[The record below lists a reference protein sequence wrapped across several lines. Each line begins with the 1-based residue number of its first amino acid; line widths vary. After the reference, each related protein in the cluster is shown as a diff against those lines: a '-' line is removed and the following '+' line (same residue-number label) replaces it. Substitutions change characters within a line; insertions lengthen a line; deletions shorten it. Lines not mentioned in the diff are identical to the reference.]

1 MEAFHKMEAL
11 AKILINPLVLAT
23 LYIAWRFVKGGMGR
37 KHIVIL
43 FIYLYLVSIPF
54 TSKVMYMLWS
64 VDDTIIVGHQ
74 YDAVVVLSGIVPKRC
89 YLDNDQVYVDNM
101 FVCSVDFKRA
111 YVGLGFVKSGQ
122 ANRFIIAD
130 NKSGEFHESKVVEAF
145 LLNNHV
151 KPDQIMIVGEVKN
164 TRDEAIKIEQLSENG
179 EITDFILVTSAKH
192 MRRAA
197 NIFASRGLTPALYST
212 DRPISSRITV
222 VDFKPHSTSGVHKMF
237 YEFAGYI
244 KFILN
249 K

>member
-1 MEAFHKMEAL
+1 MEAL
-11 AKILINPLVLAT
+11 VKILINPIILAM
-23 LYIAWRFVKGGMGR
+23 LYIAWRLAKGVMR
-37 KHIVIL
+37 RRHIVIL

-54 TSKVMYMLWS
+54 TSKVMQELWS
-64 VDDTIIVGHQ
+64 VKDTVIDGYQ

-101 FVCSVDFKRA
+101 FVCSGDFKRA

-122 ANRFIIAD
+122 ANRFIIGND
-130 NKSGEFHESKVVEAF
+130 KSSGFHESKVVEEF

-212 DRPISSRITV
+212 DKPISRMTA
-222 VDFKPHSTSGVHKMF
+222 VDFKPRSTTGVHKML

-244 KFILN
+244 KFIL
-249 K
+249 KK

>member
-1 MEAFHKMEAL
+1 MEVL
-11 AKILINPLVLAT
+11 AKTLINPLVIAV
-23 LYIAWRFVKGGMGR
+23 LYIAWRFVRGGLGR
-37 KHIVIL
+37 RHIVIL

-54 TSKVMYMLWS
+54 TSKVMHMLWS
-64 VDDTIIVGHQ
+64 VDDTIVVGHQ
-74 YDAVVVLSGIVPKRC
+74 YDAVVVLSGIVPSKC
-89 YLDNDQVYVDNM
+89 YLENDQVYVDNM
-101 FVCSVDFKRA
+101 FICSGDFKRA
-111 YVGLGFVKSGQ
+111 YAGLGFVKSGQ

-130 NKSGEFHESKVVEAF
+130 DESGGFHESKAVEAF
-145 LLNNHV
+145 LLNNQIR
-151 KPDQIMIVGEVKN
+151 PDQIVIIGEVKN
-164 TRDEAIKIEQLSENG
+164 TKDEALKIEKMTKNDK
-179 EITDFILVTSAKH
+179 INDFILVTTAKH

-197 NIFASRGLTPALYST
+197 DIFASRGLTPALYST

>member
-1 MEAFHKMEAL
+1 MEAL
-11 AKILINPLVLAT
+11 VKILINPIILAM
-23 LYIAWRFVKGGMGR
+23 LYIAWRLAKGVMR
-37 KHIVIL
+37 RRHIVIL

-54 TSKVMYMLWS
+54 TSKVMQELWS
-64 VDDTIIVGHQ
+64 VKDTVIDGYQ

-101 FVCSVDFKRA
+101 FVCSGDFKRA

-130 NKSGEFHESKVVEAF
+130 NKSGEFHESKAVEAF
-145 LLNNHV
+145 LLNNQIR
-151 KPDQIMIVGEVKN
+151 PDQIVIIGEVKN
-164 TRDEAIKIEQLSENG
+164 TKDEALKIEKMTKNDKVN
-179 EITDFILVTSAKH
+179 DFILITSARH

-197 NIFASRGLTPALYST
+197 AIFSSLGLTPALYST
-212 DRPISSRITV
+212 DRPTSNKITV
-222 VDFKPHSTSGVHKMF
+222 KDFKPRGVSGVHKMF

>member
-1 MEAFHKMEAL
+1 MEALHKMEVL
-11 AKILINPLVLAT
+11 AKILINPLVLAA

-37 KHIVIL
+37 RHIVIL

-74 YDAVVVLSGIVPKRC
+74 YDAVVVLSGIVPSGC
-89 YLDNDQVYVDNM
+89 YSRYNQVYIPNM
-101 FVCSVDFKRA
+101 FICSNNFKRA
-111 YVGLGFVKSGQ
+111 YAGLDFLKNGQ

-130 NKSGEFHESKVVEAF
+130 DKSGGFHESKVVEAF

-179 EITDFILVTSAKH
+179 EINDFILVTSAKH

-197 NIFASRGLTPALYST
+197 NIFASRGLIPALYST
-212 DRPISSRITV
+212 DKPISRMTA
-222 VDFKPHSTSGVHKMF
+222 VDFKPRSTTGVHKML

-244 KFILN
+244 KFIL
-249 K
+249 KK